1 MRALLA
7 CQRDATLRV
16 LDTEVLG
23 CEPSVAS
30 AGTHRVRLAD
40 TVLYPEGGGQPADHG
55 TIGDVQVEDVQ
66 RADDVVWHHTTG
78 PVPLGPT
85 RVEVDWARRWDHMQ
99 QHSGQHLLTAVCHD
113 RLGRET
119 RAFHLGREF
128 CTIDLTGPPLSTDE
142 MAHLEELVNDEV
154 IAARAVRPKEV
165 GQGQLEALGVR
176 TRGLPD
182 HIDGPVRLVEID
194 GLDLNTCGGTHVS
207 NTAALQV
214 LHLVRCDS
222 YKGGCR
228 LTFMVGGRA
237 LRALRTLR
245 QREQALTSLLRQGPE
260 AHVEEVQRILNE
272 RKQSGKAR
280 KAILSRLASLE
291 GATLVSRPGDPLWH
305 HGEAADLAY
314 LGQLARAWDPTDRV
328 LVLTGGPM
336 GDKGVFL
343 VVGPAERVATL
354 GPRVAAALDG
364 RGGGRKGR
372 FQGQAGCLRPLD
384 GQLG

>member
-1 MRALLA
+1 MSQLLA
-7 CQRDATLRV
+7 CQRDATLRS
-16 LDTEVLG
+16 LDTEVVA
-23 CEPSVAS
+23 CEAS
-30 AGTHRVRLAD
+30 EQTDGTFRVRLSD

-55 TIGDVQVEDVQ
+55 TIGAVEVEDVQ
-66 RADDVVWHHTTG
+66 RIDDVVWHHTAA
-78 PVPLGPT
+78 PVPVGPAL
-85 RVEVDWARRWDHMQ
+85 VEVDWARRWDHMQ

-119 RAFHLGREF
+119 RAFHLGREL
-128 CTIDLTGPPLSTDE
+128 CTIDLTGPALSADE

-154 IAARAVRPKEV
+154 IAARPVRPREV
-165 GQGQLEALGVR
+165 GQAQLEALGVR
-176 TRGLPD
+176 TRGLPE
-182 HIDGPVRLVEID
+182 HISGPVRLVEIE
-194 GLDLNTCGGTHVS
+194 GVDLNTCGGTHVS

-214 LHLVRCDS
+214 VHLVRCDT

-228 LTFMVGGRA
+228 LTFVVGGRA
-237 LRALRTLR
+237 LRALRALR

-260 AHVEEVQRILNE
+260 AHVEEVERILSE

-291 GATLVSRPGDPLWH
+291 GSTLANQPGDPLWH
-305 HGEAADLAY
+305 HADAADLAY
-314 LGQLARAWDPTDRV
+314 LGQLARAWDPAERV

-336 GDKGVFL
+336 GGKGVFL
-343 VVGPAERVATL
+343 VVGPAERVTAL

-372 FQGQAGCLRPLD
+372 FQGQAGCLRALD

>member
-119 RAFHLGREF
+119 RAFHLGREL

-214 LHLVRCDS
+214 LFASKLFC
-222 YKGGCR
+222 
-228 LTFMVGGRA
+228 RA
-237 LRALRTLR
+237 LHRF
-245 QREQALTSLLRQGPE
+245 
-260 AHVEEVQRILNE
+260 HI
-272 RKQSGKAR
+272 
-280 KAILSRLASLE
+280 
-291 GATLVSRPGDPLWH
+291 WH
-305 HGEAADLAY
+305 A
-314 LGQLARAWDPTDRV
+314 
-328 LVLTGGPM
+328 
-336 GDKGVFL
+336 
-343 VVGPAERVATL
+343 
-354 GPRVAAALDG
+354 
-364 RGGGRKGR
+364 
-372 FQGQAGCLRPLD
+372 
-384 GQLG
+384 